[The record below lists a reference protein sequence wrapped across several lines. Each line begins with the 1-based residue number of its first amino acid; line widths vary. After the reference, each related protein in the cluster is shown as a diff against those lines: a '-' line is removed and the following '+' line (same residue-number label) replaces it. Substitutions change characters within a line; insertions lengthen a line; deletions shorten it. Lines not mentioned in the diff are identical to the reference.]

1 MQNNIEENDLELEVR
16 NELAEMRS
24 HRPKKD
30 VVSTRMR
37 SEGPDLSALKKK
49 TETEEFKMMRNR
61 HTTKR

>member
-37 SEGPDLSALKKK
+37 SEGPDLSALKK
-49 TETEEFKMMRNR
+49 
-61 HTTKR
+61 

>member
-1 MQNNIEENDLELEVR
+1 MR

-37 SEGPDLSALKKK
+37 SEGPDISALKKK